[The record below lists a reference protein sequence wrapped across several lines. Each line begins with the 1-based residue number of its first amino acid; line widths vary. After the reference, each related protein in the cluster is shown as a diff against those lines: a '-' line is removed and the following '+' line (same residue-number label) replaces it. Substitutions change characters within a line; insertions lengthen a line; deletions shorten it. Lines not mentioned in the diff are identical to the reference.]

1 MRRILVVPHTLLS
14 SVSASFLDRRS
25 FKVRSVADANEAL
38 EVLAKWPPA
47 LILFSS
53 NLEGVPAADFTRMVR
68 ADKRSDTKLLMVSG
82 EFSGQVPDEISEA
95 EVDGHLIEPFNET
108 DLLNAVGV
116 ALDVS
121 ARRAARLPCNL
132 LARLSECGAAADVTM
147 MANILGL
154 SETGMM
160 LESEHRLAIGDL
172 ITVHFVVPDS
182 TRRVVAKCIVLT
194 ADELQLHY
202 ACEFL
207 EVAAEALR
215 AIAGFVAGELARRN
229 KSGATRRDR

>member
-1 MRRILVVPHTLLS
+1 MRKILVVPHNLLS
-14 SVSASFLDRRS
+14 TLSASFLDRRS
-25 FKVRSVADANEAL
+25 FKVRSVADACEAL

-53 NLEGVPAADFTRMVR
+53 EIEGLPAADFTRMIR
-68 ADKRSDTKLLMVSG
+68 ADKRADIKLLMVSG
-82 EFSGQVPDEISEA
+82 EFSGQVPDSVAEA
-95 EVDGHLIEPFNET
+95 DVDGHLVEPFNET

-121 ARRAARLPCNL
+121 ARRAPRLSCNL
-132 LARLSECGAAADVTM
+132 LARLSECGADSTVTM

-160 LESEHRLAIGDL
+160 VESEHRLAIGEL
-172 ITVHFVVPDS
+172 VTVHFVVPDS
-182 TRRVVAKCIVLT
+182 AARVVAKCIVLT

-202 ACEFL
+202 ACEFVEL
-207 EVAAEALR
+207 DAEAR
-215 AIAGFVAGELARRN
+215 QAVAVFVASELARRD
-229 KSGATRRDR
+229 KSGGARRGH